1 MRWFP
6 LALIFGASFTPAQ
19 NTPSSPPTG
28 AATADPGQKIRV
40 EGTILSLNGDLVRK
54 ATVRLQGGA
63 SQPGQPPTSYI
74 ETTDN
79 GGKFVFDDIAPG
91 RYTLSADKSGFTPGR
106 YGARSN
112 TSPGT
117 QLTLTAGM
125 EMKDLTITMT
135 PQGVIAGKVMDKDG
149 DPVVSAQVQTMRFTY
164 ASGRKQL
171 QATGGATTNDLG
183 EYRLINLAPG
193 RYIISATDRRP
204 TLFGTQ
210 ERPGRAGT
218 VLEGNITTFYP
229 NGADASSAV
238 AVDVAAGSEMR
249 GIDVRLIQAKVYT
262 VRGKA
267 VDSSGASASAVVS
280 LTLKED
286 GGNLPAVLN
295 GGSSSR
301 LRPDGTFEFR
311 NVVPGTYALQLGQV
325 IAVNGDQPAN
335 VTGRVDVTVGDANI
349 DDLVL
354 PLVPRPE
361 ITGTITLEDGD
372 IATRLNLAQNTPGVA
387 GPGSSV
393 GRFALNL
400 TATENVPASVPP
412 AEVKADGTFRFNA
425 VGTTK
430 YALFVALPQGTYLKS
445 ARFAGQD
452 VTNALID
459 TTSGTGGKLDLVLS
473 SKAATVT
480 GSVQNEK
487 GEALAGVMVTLWPK
501 IPDASPTGGSHLSF
515 ADQSG
520 AFKFQ
525 GLAPG
530 DYYVAAWEELDPGLA
545 LSADFLSHLTSDA
558 SAINLAEGGQES
570 RDLKP
575 VPADKVALEIAKLP

>member
-6 LALIFGASFTPAQ
+6 LALLLSASFAAAQ
-19 NTPSSPPTG
+19 SDAN
-28 AATADPGQKIRV
+28 QKTIRV
-40 EGTILSLNGDLVRK
+40 EGTVLSLNGDLVRK
-54 ATVRLQGGA
+54 ATVRLQGIGG
-63 SQPGQPPTSYI
+63 QPGQPPVSYSDI
-74 ETTDN
+74 TDST
-79 GGKFVFDDIAPG
+79 GKFVFDDVAPG
-91 RYTLSADKSGFTPGR
+91 RYTLSADKPGFAPGR

-204 TLFGTQ
+204 TPFGTQ

-249 GIDVRLIQAKVYT
+249 GIDIRLIQAKVYT

-311 NVVPGTYALQLGQV
+311 NVVPGTYVLQLGQV
-325 IAVNGDQPAN
+325 IAVNGNQPAN
-335 VTGRVDVTVGDANI
+335 VTGRAEVTVGDSNI

-354 PLVPRPE
+354 PLVPCPV

-372 IATRLNLAQNTPGVA
+372 IAARLNIAPNTPGVP

-393 GRFALNL
+393 GRLALNL
-400 TATENVPASVPP
+400 IATENVPASVPP
-412 AEVKADGTFRFNA
+412 AEVKEDGTFRFNA

-473 SKAATVT
+473 SKTATVT

-487 GEALAGVMVTLWPK
+487 GEAPAGVMVTLWPK
-501 IPDASPTGGSHLSF
+501 IPDASPMGGTHFSF
-515 ADQSG
+515 TDQNG

-525 GLAPG
+525 SLAPG
-530 DYYVAAWEELDPGLA
+530 DYYVAAWEELDLELA
-545 LSADFLSHLTSDA
+545 QSADFLSHFTSEA
-558 SAINLAEGGQES
+558 SAITLAEGGQES
-570 RDLKP
+570 QDLKP
-575 VPADKVALEIAKLP
+575 VPAAKVAVETAKLQ

>member
-6 LALIFGASFTPAQ
+6 LALLLCASLAVAQ
-19 NTPSSPPTG
+19 SDAN
-28 AATADPGQKIRV
+28 QKTIRV
-40 EGTILSLNGDLVRK
+40 EGAVLSLNGDLVRK
-54 ATVRLQGGA
+54 ATVHLQGTGG
-63 SQPGQPPTSYI
+63 QPGQPPVSYR

-79 GGKFVFDDIAPG
+79 TGKFVFEDVAPG
-91 RYTLSADKSGFTPGR
+91 RYELSADKPGFTPAR
-106 YGARSN
+106 YGARLN

-117 QLTLTAGM
+117 QLALTAGM
-125 EMKDLTITMT
+125 EMKDLVLKMT
-135 PQGVIAGKVMDKDG
+135 PLGVIAGKVLDQDG
-149 DPVVSAQVQTMRFTY
+149 DPAASVQIQTMRFTY

-218 VLEGNITTFYP
+218 VLEGNITTFFP

-249 GIDVRLIQAKVYT
+249 GIDIRLIQAKVYI

-267 VDSSGASASAVVS
+267 VDSSGASALAVVS
-280 LTLKED
+280 LILKED

-295 GGSSSR
+295 GGSSSQ

-311 NVVPGTYALQLGQV
+311 NVVPGTYVLQLGQV
-325 IAVNGDQPAN
+325 MAVAGNQPAN
-335 VTGRVDVTVGDANI
+335 VTGRVEVTVGVANI

-372 IATRLNLAQNTPGVA
+372 IATRLKPAQNTPGVA

-400 TATENVPASVPP
+400 IATENVPAGVPP
-412 AEVKADGTFRFNA
+412 AEVKEDGTFRFNA

-459 TTSGTGGKLDLVLS
+459 TTSGTGGTLDLVLS

-487 GEALAGVMVTLWPK
+487 GEPLAGMMVTLWPK
-501 IPDASPTGGSHLSF
+501 APDASPTGGSHLGF
-515 ADQSG
+515 TDQSG

-525 GLAPG
+525 SLAPG
-530 DYYVAAWEELDPGLA
+530 DYYVAAWEDLESGLA
-545 LSADFLSHLTSDA
+545 QSAEFLSHLTSEA
-558 SAINLAEGGQES
+558 SAITLAEGGQES
-570 RDLKP
+570 KDLKP
-575 VPADKVALEIAKLP
+575 VQAEKIALEIAKLP